1 MKNSRMQKTFKSS
14 KGSLYAIRKTVW
26 LAYYLGKIFCIL
38 KKYMKINRE
47 IYKQNRCKYQ

>member
-14 KGSLYAIRKTVW
+14 KAVRKTVW

-38 KKYMKINRE
+38 KKHMKINRE
-47 IYKQNRCKYQ
+47 IYKQNRCKNQ